1 MVKIIGRQRI
11 GLQSNESIA
20 IAFSIVVF
28 ASFFS
33 TFSTLQTTS
42 TNEILLF
49 IFLGISYLTIGVYG
63 FSYCQKHPEKQV
75 KGLYFLIQIII
86 GSSIIYLEKGS
97 GYNGLLLLPLVGH
110 SVLLLEGLNV
120 YLVNVLLTISYLFS
134 NYLFLNSWS
143 GVMSSFPIFFAGQV
157 FIIVFIQM
165 ALDEE
170 RARIEVEK
178 LINELAEAN
187 QTLRDYSKKVEELTI
202 TRERNRLAREIHDGL
217 GHALT
222 TINMQIQ
229 AAKAIRKADSQEA
242 DNILDSAQKLTR
254 NAIIDVRNSVSSLRT
269 IDASSIPIQER
280 IKDLVDSAKVF
291 NLESSFSVVGTP
303 KPLSPAVDLVIY
315 RSAQEG
321 INNACKHARASHL
334 WVSLIYDEEKM
345 VVRLI
350 IKDDG
355 IGLGKQES
363 GYGLTGMRERA
374 HLVDGELEIIT
385 SENKGTTLIIEV
397 SNV

>member
-1 MVKIIGRQRI
+1 MFKNLNQQRI
-11 GLQSNESIA
+11 GLQSNENIA

-28 ASFFS
+28 ASYFS
-33 TFSTLQTTS
+33 TFSTLQSTS

-49 IFLGISYLTIGVYG
+49 IVLGISYLTLGVYG
-63 FSYCQKHPEKQV
+63 FSYCQKHPGKQV
-75 KGLYFLIQIII
+75 KGLYFFIQIIL

-110 SVLLLEGLNV
+110 SVLLLVGLNV
-120 YLVNVLLTISYLFS
+120 YLVNILLTVSYLLS

-143 GVMSSFPIFFAGQV
+143 DVMTGFPIFFAGQV

-187 QTLRDYSKKVEELTI
+187 QTLRDYSKKVEELTL

-229 AAKAIRKADSQEA
+229 AAKAIRKVNSQEA

-254 NAIIDVRNSVSSLRT
+254 TAIIDVRNSVSSLRT
-269 IDASSIPIQER
+269 TDISSIPIEDR
-280 IKDLVDSAKVF
+280 IRDLVESARVF
-291 NLESSFSVVGTP
+291 NLDSSFTLVGNP
-303 KPLSPAVDLVIY
+303 KPLTPAIDLVIF

-321 INNACKHARASHL
+321 INNTCKHAKAAHL
-334 WVSLIYDEEKM
+334 WVSLIFDNEQA
-345 VVRLI
+345 VIRLI

-355 IGLGKQES
+355 IGLSSQE
-363 GYGLTGMRERA
+363 GGFGITGMRERA

-385 SENKGTTLIIEV
+385 GENKGTTLIVEV
-397 SNV
+397 SIV